1 MQGLSSLVLW
11 VVIVERQNFS
21 SIFNDSQL
29 CQKAY
34 KKLKSDA
41 YYDKTKVILKKEIVE
56 FEVSKKSDED
66 LNQYLVGVWEKLV
79 HSTDNEW
86 QDYVKTEIL
95 RGIHCIFLP
104 KKLKES
110 REKDSCIISNVQEN
124 LYEIEV
130 DEVQAFIQ
138 LPVIGHIL
146 SVLWVLTIGAD
157 LDQQMTNCYGNRL
170 REDVYQSESC
180 CKRERKAT
188 FSPYLFKPYY
198 LEYEKWQDNA
208 LKTAEQHLKNDD
220 EILIF
225 NLDFHRFYYSLDI
238 TKGFIRRIFKEN
250 YLSCKDKQEKKCL
263 RRLNELVNAVISRYA
278 EKYREYFPDTQN
290 TILPIGFLP
299 SNILANYVLKQFDE
313 KVIDS
318 WNPLYFGRY
327 VDDIIVV
334 DKISPHH
341 PLYERIRTGK
351 VTMLDFIANYFRSC
365 FKAGILQEDIKTQTC
380 QLGSRLLPPLLKKTK
395 LCFNM
400 EKCKIFYFSPENS
413 TELLTTFRKHLE
425 KNKSEFRFLP
435 EDEVTFQESDYT
447 KIFDVDQHEFNK
459 FRDISRI
466 RLNKYNLS
474 KFLAQQQQITSYHL
488 RRDNQLLSKFIKS
501 LTETQLLDNYVL
513 WERILTILGL
523 QKEKKLLVDMIV
535 KIRKAIQKVSCT
547 NRSSV
552 VRNMRLSLCRFLFFD
567 LCRVQSSL
575 CLFSDSH
582 DDCFK
587 PYKNCNLLKRR
598 FSTFQRLSAA
608 YEQARMGDK
617 YLYAIWPDVFLVC
630 QNFLKQKGDVGCK
643 AYSRNDLQSV
653 FRLLAD
659 VGKDWKLM
667 KVQLQK
673 YKYYPYLVQN
683 YDILL
688 AQQCISL
695 VSSSKQDGFGDFF
708 SACAY
713 DEAFKMFLEV
723 NFQFKLNSLDK
734 AEGYSEYI
742 HGYSIKDVRR
752 KSSSIRE
759 VAITNEPKKK
769 FKIAVSNIKIKHEDA
784 EKNLVHLPTTTQER
798 WEDIACL
805 VNGALKQRADILVM
819 PECCLPFAWLS
830 SLAHT
835 CKKNDLAVITGLEHL
850 IVGEKVYNLVAVILP
865 FKENNVPCALIVMHS
880 KNHFSPKEFESL
892 FERGFV
898 PMDADRLFGA
908 GQARYELY
916 KWHDLYFSVYC
927 CFELSSITERALFQ
941 SYADAIFAV
950 EWNQD
955 IYYYQNILE
964 ALARDLHCYCIQANS
979 SDYGDSRITQPS
991 KHDNQDILRVKG
1003 GEEPTVLVGTIDIE
1017 QLRFF
1022 QCKGFGEQKADRRFK
1037 PTPPLFNREIVEKK
1051 IRKEKLF

>member
-1 MQGLSSLVLW
+1 MVIMEKQSLD
-11 VVIVERQNFS
+11 
-21 SIFNDSQL
+21 SIFDDPQL

-56 FEVSKKSDED
+56 FEASKKSDKD
-66 LNQYLVGVWEKLV
+66 LDQYLVGIWKKLV
-79 HSTDNEW
+79 YSTDDEW
-86 QDYVKTEIL
+86 QEYIDKEVLKDID
-95 RGIHCIFLP
+95 CIFLP

-110 REKDSCIISNVQEN
+110 KGQDSCIISNVQED
-124 LYEIEV
+124 LHEIEV

-170 REDVYQSESC
+170 REDVYQTESC
-180 CKRERKAT
+180 CKRERKIT

-208 LKTAEQHLKNDD
+208 LKTAEQHLKSDD

-225 NLDFHRFYYSLDI
+225 TLDFHRFYYSLDI
-238 TKGFIRRIFKEN
+238 TKGFIRDIFKEN
-250 YLSCKDKQEKKCL
+250 YSSCKDKQEKKCL
-263 RRLNELVNAVISRYA
+263 RRLNELVSDIISNYA
-278 EKYREYFPDTQN
+278 EKYQKYFPDVKN
-290 TILPIGFLP
+290 RVLPIGFLP
-299 SNILANYVLKQFDE
+299 SNILANYVLKQFDD
-313 KVIDS
+313 KVMNS

-334 DKISPHH
+334 DKISPNH

-351 VTMLDFIANYFRSC
+351 VTMTEFIADYFSSC
-365 FKAGILQEDIKTQTC
+365 FKAGILQGNLKTQEC
-380 QLGSRLLPPLLKKTK
+380 QLPSYLLPPLLKKTK
-395 LCFNM
+395 LYFNM

-425 KNKSEFRFLP
+425 ENKSEFRFLP

-447 KIFDVDQHEFNK
+447 EIFDVDQHEFNK
-459 FRDISRI
+459 FRDISGI

-474 KFLAQQQQITSYHL
+474 KFLAKQQQITSYHL
-488 RRDNQLLSKFIKS
+488 RRDNQLLNKFIKS
-501 LTETQLLDNYVL
+501 LTETQLIDNYVL

-523 QKEKKLLVDMIV
+523 QKEKKQLVDMFL
-535 KIRKAIQKVSCT
+535 KIDRAIHKVNYT
-547 NRSSV
+547 GYPTV
-552 VRNMRLSLCRFLFFD
+552 TQNMRRSLRRFLLFD
-567 LCRVQSSL
+567 LCRVQSAL
-575 CLFSDSH
+575 CLFSDPH
-582 DDCFK
+582 EDCFK
-587 PYKNCNLLKRR
+587 PYKNCNLLKKR
-598 FSTFQRLSAA
+598 FSTFRRLSAA
-608 YEQARMGDK
+608 YERVRMGDK

-630 QNFLKQKGDVGCK
+630 QDALTQKKHVGRK
-643 AYSRNDLQSV
+643 TYSRNDLQSV
-653 FRLLAD
+653 FQLLTDANAKWD
-659 VGKDWKLM
+659 DIAS
-667 KVQLQK
+667 QARE
-673 YKYYPYLVQN
+673 YKYYPYLVQSH
-683 YDILL
+683 DILL
-688 AQQCISL
+688 ARQCISL
-695 VSSSKQDGFGDFF
+695 VSAAKQGGPEHGLSPLDYYGVFDL
-708 SACAY
+708 
-713 DEAFKMFLEV
+713 FLKV
-723 NFQFKLNSLDK
+723 NFQF
-734 AEGYSEYI
+734 E
-742 HGYSIKDVRR
+742 R
-752 KSSSIRE
+752 KSSDIARGRKDYHQGFSVQDISKRATGHLYG
-759 VAITNEPKKK
+759 VAIANEPKKK
-769 FKIAVSNIKIKHEDA
+769 FKIAVSNIKIKHEDT
-784 EKNLVHLPTTTQER
+784 ERNLVRLPTTTQAR

-805 VNGALKQRADILVM
+805 VNGALKHHADILVM

-835 CKKNDLAVITGLEHL
+835 CKKNDLVVITGLEHI
-850 IVGEKVYNLVAVILP
+850 IVGERVYNLVAVILP
-865 FKENNVPCALIVMHS
+865 FRENNVPCALIVLHP

-898 PMDADRLFGA
+898 PMDADHLLGP
-908 GQARYELY
+908 GQTQYELY

-1003 GEEPTVLVGTIDIE
+1003 GEAPTVLVGTIDVE

-1037 PTPPLFNREIVEKK
+1037 PTPPCFKKDIVGKK
-1051 IRKEKLF
+1051 LRHEKLF